1 MSIPIRVLTVEDS
14 EDDALLLLRE
24 FRRGGYEPIYRRVET
39 REDLENALTT
49 QTWDIVV
56 SDYTMPKLTG
66 LMALEIVQN
75 QKLDLPFIIVSG
87 NVGED
92 IAVEA
97 MKAGAHDYLMKDNLK
112 RLIPA
117 VERELRETEVRWARK
132 RAEQAVFH
140 LTYHDALTSL
150 LNRHEF
156 ERRISLALESAH
168 TQHKQHALCY
178 FDLDQFKVIN
188 DTCGH
193 LAGDELLKQ
202 LANTIQKNLDEAE
215 IFARLGGDEFGLL
228 FENHTM
234 AEAQQVTQALQNI
247 IKKFRFAWD
256 NEIFEIG
263 ASFGLV
269 CIDKNSSSLAKIMS
283 SADIAC
289 FAAKDLGRNRVYV
302 HDEEDSALS
311 KRYSE
316 MQMVSR
322 ITRALKADRFCLYR
336 QSIVPISQNNSN
348 HVNHCEILLRMIDED
363 GSIIQP
369 IDFMGAAERYN
380 LMPTIDRWVI
390 NQVFEKKNQA
400 KAQNND
406 NKDLHCAI
414 NLSGASI
421 SDHTFLDYI
430 KTKSTEHKITAKSI
444 CFEITETVAIEN
456 LTAAS
461 HFIKELRKLGF
472 QFALDDFGS
481 GLSSFSYLKNLP
493 VDYLK
498 IDGSFV
504 KDMHK
509 DKIDYTMVES
519 INKIGQVMGIKT
531 IAEFV
536 ENDEILDKL
545 KTIGVDFAQGYGI
558 DKPHPINEEKLEE
571 KFEEKQS

>member
-1 MSIPIRVLTVEDS
+1 MGIPIRVLTVEDS
-14 EDDALLLLRE
+14 EDDTLLLLRE

-39 REDLENALTT
+39 REELEDALAT
-49 QTWDIVV
+49 QTWDIVI
-56 SDYTMPKLTG
+56 SDYTLPKFSG
-66 LMALEIVQN
+66 LMALEVVQS

-87 NVGED
+87 NVGEE
-92 IAVEA
+92 IAVDA
-97 MKAGAHDYLMKDNLK
+97 MKAGAHDYLMKDNLT

-140 LTYHDALTSL
+140 LTYHDPLTGL

-156 ERRISLALESAH
+156 ERRISLALESAQ
-168 TQHKQHALCY
+168 TLHKEHVLCY
-178 FDLDQFKVIN
+178 FDLDQFKVVN

-202 LANTIQKNLDEAE
+202 LAHLIQNNLSEKE

-228 FENHTM
+228 LESHTLAQ
-234 AEAQQVTQALQNI
+234 AEEITRKLQEL
-247 IKKFRFAWD
+247 IKEYRFTWD
-256 NEIFEIG
+256 NESFTIS

-269 CIDKNSSSLAKIMS
+269 SIDRNSTNLARVMS

-289 FAAKDLGRNRVYV
+289 FAAKDLGRNRIYI

-311 KRYSE
+311 QRYSE
-316 MQMVSR
+316 MQMVSK
-322 ITRALKADRFCLYR
+322 ITKALKEDRFRLFR
-336 QSIVPISQNNSN
+336 QSIVPVSKHSPQ

-363 GSIIQP
+363 GSIIAP
-369 IDFMGAAERYN
+369 ADFIASAERYN

-390 NQVFEKKNQA
+390 EQVFEKKLRFKSTQTA
-400 KAQNND
+400 DAQD
-406 NKDLHCAI
+406 MHCAI

-421 SDHTFLDYI
+421 SDETFLDFI
-430 KTKSTEHKITAKSI
+430 KSKAREFHIAADSV

-461 HFIKELRKLGF
+461 YFIRELRTLGF

-481 GLSSFSYLKNLP
+481 GLSSFAYLKNLP

-504 KDMHK
+504 RDIHK
-509 DKIDYTMVES
+509 DKIDYTMVEA
-519 INKIGQVMGIKT
+519 INRIGQVMGIMT

-536 ENDEILDKL
+536 ETEEVLEKL
-545 KTIGVDFAQGYGI
+545 KNIGVDFAQGYGI
-558 DKPHPINEEKLEE
+558 DKPHPISEYLESKSPE
-571 KFEEKQS
+571 